1 VDGGEEVVHDSKM
14 AFKSTDPREV
24 WWDFHI
30 TPPEGATTNAM
41 PSIRASSRDAPAS
54 QVESLQKPPTSGA
67 KVVHNS
73 PVGLTDREHPRLRV
87 AHNEAN
93 HPVGRTGRFVGLTG
107 ATREYPVGKTD

>member
-1 VDGGEEVVHDSKM
+1 VPVRPIAERKRGLFPSSPTPA
-14 AFKSTDPREV
+14 AF
-24 WWDFHI
+24 
-30 TPPEGATTNAM
+30 
-41 PSIRASSRDAPAS
+41 
-54 QVESLQKPPTSGA
+54 ESLQKPPTSGS